1 MAEKSSSIHLVPP
14 YIISPWFH
22 EEMSALTT
30 NVLSEMLHC
39 KFPAIYVLFVSI
51 LEGNTRERTWLD
63 QHRKS
68 VHVPNECNLI
78 MKNNMYLEHLQHVP
92 PLSVMD
98 SECYL
103 SLTAENKAKVDMM
116 VSRVGRLLSDDLQLQ
131 ALYHTVSVNKNWTL
145 VIVNFSAQ
153 DASILKI
160 SDHLQEDLLR
170 IPKHPQRAKFG

>member
-1 MAEKSSSIHLVPP
+1 MIKQKSDGIRSTQNF
-14 YIISPWFH
+14 YIDSMILNIGLEFSKKMHGMFH

-103 SLTAENKAKVDMM
+103 SLTAENKAKIDMM
-116 VSRVGRLLSDDLQLQ
+116 VSRVWG
-131 ALYHTVSVNKNWTL
+131 A
-145 VIVNFSAQ
+145 A
-153 DASILKI
+153 A
-160 SDHLQEDLLR
+160 
-170 IPKHPQRAKFG
+170 P